1 MENNPS
7 SFSQYNAADDLISRN
22 LKAGRGNKIAFRDR
36 SGVHSY
42 LDIEERTNQFANL
55 LISMNIKQE
64 SRLILVMSDS
74 ADLVICFLGAIK
86 AGVVPVPLNTR
97 LSSEDYAYIFSDSRA
112 DACVISEHLV
122 DIVSKN
128 VPEPARVLVD
138 GSSDAYP
145 TLASVLESANKT
157 RVTASTKPDDVCF
170 WLYTSGTTG
179 SPKGVVHL
187 HSHLAPTADLYAIP
201 ILNISEDDVV
211 FSAAKLFFAYGL
223 GNALTFPMAVGAS
236 AILLEAPPNQRELTR
251 FF

>member
-97 LSSEDYAYIFSDSRA
+97 LSSEDYAYIFQIAA

-122 DIVSKN
+122 DIVLKN
-128 VPEPARVLVD
+128 IPKPANVLVD
-138 GSSDAYP
+138 GSSNTYSA
-145 TLASVLESANKT
+145 LASVLGSADETKVTATPNRT
-157 RVTASTKPDDVCF
+157 IMFLALHIRYNRVTERRRSSSFPLDQPPISM
-170 WLYTSGTTG
+170 LY
-179 SPKGVVHL
+179 
-187 HSHLAPTADLYAIP
+187 
-201 ILNISEDDVV
+201 
-211 FSAAKLFFAYGL
+211 LF
-223 GNALTFPMAVGAS
+223 
-236 AILLEAPPNQRELTR
+236 
-251 FF
+251 